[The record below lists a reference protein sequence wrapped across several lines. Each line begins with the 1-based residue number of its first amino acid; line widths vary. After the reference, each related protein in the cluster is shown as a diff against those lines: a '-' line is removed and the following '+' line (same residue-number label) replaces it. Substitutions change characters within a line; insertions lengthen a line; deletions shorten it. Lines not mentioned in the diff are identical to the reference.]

1 VGSVATVFSLA
12 VSAFPIVDVADASAY
27 AAKVL
32 GTTAVSNLAAVVFYL
47 ARRRIIAPIRAH

>member
-1 VGSVATVFSLA
+1 MATVFSLA

-32 GTTAVSNLAAVVFYL
+32 GTTAVSNLAALVYYL
-47 ARRRIIAPIRAH
+47 ARRRRIAPIPMH